1 LTEFFLGDISHIATT
16 LKERRESALL
26 RGKLKTRI
34 DNKGRIFLGAKFRQE
49 LGDRAFVLY
58 ASDFHVLLVSAET
71 FDHIEAHIKQRID
84 VTTYNGFLKAM
95 DTDTQK
101 FLRSFYSL
109 HTEVEVD
116 EQGRITLPKFL
127 REDVYLQDELVVY
140 SLGWCLE
147 IWNASK
153 APRVEPIPVAQ
164 ALGGL
169 SESKSQAG
177 GNGGA

>member
-1 LTEFFLGDISHIATT
+1 LTEDFFGDISHIAIK
-16 LKERRESALL
+16 LKDKRENTLL

-49 LGDRAFVLY
+49 LGERAFVLY
-58 ASDFHVLLVSAET
+58 ASDFHILLLSAET
-71 FDHIEAHIKQRID
+71 FNQIEAHIKER
-84 VTTYNGFLKAM
+84 VNVATYDGFLKAM
-95 DTDTQK
+95 DADTQK

-164 ALGGL
+164 ALGKP
-169 SESKSQAG
+169 SESKLQSE
-177 GNGGA
+177 GNDGA